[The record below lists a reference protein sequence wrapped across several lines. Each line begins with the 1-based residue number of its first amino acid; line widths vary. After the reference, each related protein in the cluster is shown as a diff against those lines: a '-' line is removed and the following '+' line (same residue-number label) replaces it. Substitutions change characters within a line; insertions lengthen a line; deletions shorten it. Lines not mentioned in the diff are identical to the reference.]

1 MNEAEEIIQFF
12 EKADTMMA
20 AYPSLIENLREH
32 IRLHLEKSQPLLKGV
47 EAALIAPNDKAFLRR
62 AYQDLEKAKRTAF
75 LHLKSFRDG
84 LANVKSMNDIGS
96 AESSVASWS
105 MSIARA
111 MDDVLDYDYENGDV
125 LPPPHQHSAEITKRY
140 YEIFRYDVD
149 DPRSDRQ
156 LDAVLNYLRTVKN
169 PWAKYAKS

>member
-1 MNEAEEIIQFF
+1 
-12 EKADTMMA
+12 MMA
-20 AYPSLIENLREH
+20 AYPGLIENLREQ
-32 IRLHLEKSQPLLKGV
+32 IRLNLEKGQPLLKGA
-47 EAALIAPNDKAFLRR
+47 EAALIAPNDKVFLKR
-62 AYQDLEKAKRTAF
+62 AYQDLERAKRTAF
-75 LHLKSFRDG
+75 IHLKSFRDG
-84 LANVKSMNDIGS
+84 LVNGKSMNDIGS

-105 MSIARA
+105 MSIART

-156 LDAVLNYLRTVKN
+156 LQAVLDYLRMVNN
-169 PWAKYAKS
+169 PWAKYATP